1 MKKFL
6 ILGSNSFAGFSF
18 TKFLLKNKKGKIIGV
33 SRSLSAEKKDT
44 LKKIQKNSYSFFQLD
59 VNKDVNKIISLIKKK
74 KPDYIIN
81 FVAQGM
87 VDESWD
93 RPKDWYQTN
102 LFSLIKLCESLKNS
116 KFIKKFIHFST
127 PEVYGCTRNFAK
139 ENFLFKP
146 STPYA
151 SSRASAEFYLLNI
164 FQQNNFPVV
173 FTRAANIYG
182 PHQQLYRIIPKTII
196 KLLKNEKIYLDGDG
210 VSKRSFIFM
219 DDVSDALLKIIEKGR
234 NGQCYHISTN
244 EIVSIY
250 SLVLNIARLL
260 KKEKKLIIK
269 LKKDRRGKDKLYS
282 LSSKKIRRNFGW
294 SPNYDLK
301 KGLLITINSI
311 IENFKHIKNK
321 QLKYKHKV

>member
-1 MKKFL
+1 
-6 ILGSNSFAGFSF
+6 
-18 TKFLLKNKKGKIIGV
+18 
-33 SRSLSAEKKDT
+33 
-44 LKKIQKNSYSFFQLD
+44 
-59 VNKDVNKIISLIKKK
+59 
-74 KPDYIIN
+74 
-81 FVAQGM
+81 M